1 MGFSIGGGMSHG
13 GPGHMLHH
21 MGSREAKGHISGRVL
36 LRLLRFVRPYWP
48 QMLAAMVLMLIASGA
63 GVLAPYLTKVAIDE
77 NIADK
82 DVSGLIKSFGQV
94 RDMMKTMSG
103 MSMLDRM
110 RSVGQFAKMAAGGII
125 PRIKGQGTVKKRRES
140 RKDKRRRRKKHRR

>member
-36 LRLLRFVRPYWP
+36 LRLLRFVQPYWL
-48 QMLAAMVLMLIASGA
+48 QMLGAMALMLIASGA

-77 NIADK
+77 NIVAK
-82 DVSGLIKSFGQV
+82 DVPGLMRTSALLAGTLSAIYGHLVRPATKS
-94 RDMMKTMSG
+94 
-103 MSMLDRM
+103 L
-110 RSVGQFAKMAAGGII
+110 IL
-125 PRIKGQGTVKKRRES
+125 
-140 RKDKRRRRKKHRR
+140 